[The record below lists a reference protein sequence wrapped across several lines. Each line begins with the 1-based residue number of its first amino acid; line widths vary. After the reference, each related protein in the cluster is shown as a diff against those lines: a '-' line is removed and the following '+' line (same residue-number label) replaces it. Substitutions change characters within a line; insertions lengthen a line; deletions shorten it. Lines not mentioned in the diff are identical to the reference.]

1 MAKLSGNEILKY
13 EWRQKLVKQ
22 KIKEK
27 KAFELEPSGS
37 VVITVY
43 DEAQYDKLVA
53 SKKAND
59 LSKLPFY
66 DKDGKTYTLS
76 KFKKSKEFGGGGGSG
91 AGAALTKL
99 TESAQALYCAAAWGR
114 KDYSPNT
121 LQSLTQNVYVDET
134 ISNILTKLPEEWVDS
149 CIKGAEILY
158 KQYGSS
164 ANLTFHRGSDWVG
177 KVEKKFAALNKQ
189 EDRIFSNIN
198 KWTPAD
204 IWLVDKSLLATF
216 DIELTKIGTL
226 VEFNAYLLK
235 NLDDKK
241 IIGVSL
247 KKIGAQASFSLKNVG
262 KGAPKYNYK
271 GYTIGKRG
279 FFQSG
284 DGYIRYDG
292 GEIQMRYFTSVPS
305 SWQGEIKGQFA
316 NQGKVGG
323 GVLQKIVSTVTGST
337 LTKPS
342 DVSMSQ
348 AMQDKLYEYYSELET
363 NPMAR
368 DQFALEVNKMDAK
381 WFGSKFLT
389 TEIIY
394 HVHQAKDKDRI
405 ISSILGYASSQSE
418 LSAPYAKVE

>member
-13 EWRQKLVKQ
+13 DWRQKLIKQ
-22 KIKEK
+22 KIKEGT
-27 KAFELEPSGS
+27 AFELEPTGS
-37 VVITVY
+37 VVITMY
-43 DEAQYDKLVA
+43 DEKEYDRLIKQN
-53 SKKAND
+53 KAND

-66 DKDGKTYTLS
+66 DKNGKVYNLT

-99 TESAQALYCAAAWGR
+99 TESAQALYCAARWAKVGY
-114 KDYSPNT
+114 DPSS
-121 LQSLTQNVYVDET
+121 LQSSTSTVYVDEQ
-134 ISNILTKLPEEWVDS
+134 IKNIVTKLPEEWVES
-149 CIKGAEILY
+149 CIKGADMLY
-158 KQYGSS
+158 TKYGTNTS
-164 ANLTFHRGSDWVG
+164 LTFHRGSDWVT
-177 KVEKKFAALNKQ
+177 KIEKKFAVLNKQ
-189 EDRIFSNIN
+189 EDRVFSNIN

-204 IWLVDKSLLATF
+204 IWLVDKSLVGRIDTELA
-216 DIELTKIGTL
+216 KINSL

-235 NLDDKK
+235 QLDDKK

-247 KKIGAQASFSLKNVG
+247 KKIGNQAKFSLKNVS
-262 KGAPKYNYK
+262 KGASQYKYT
-271 GYTIGKRG
+271 GFTAGKRG

-323 GVLQKIVSTVTGST
+323 GVLQKIVSSITGAT
-337 LTKPS
+337 LTKPAEVAKA
-342 DVSMSQ
+342 DFD
-348 AMQDKLYEYYSELET
+348 AFYDYYKQLVD
-363 NPMAR
+363 NPMAK
-368 DQFALEVNKMDAK
+368 DAFALEVGKQDDK
-381 WFGSKFLT
+381 WRGSKFLT
-389 TEIIY
+389 TELIY
-394 HVHQAKDKDRI
+394 HVNKAKDPDRV

>member
-22 KIKEK
+22 KIADGS
-27 KAFELEPSGS
+27 AFELEPSGS
-37 VVITVY
+37 VVITKY

-53 SKKAND
+53 GRKAND

-66 DKDGKTYTLS
+66 DKNGKTYTLT

-99 TESAQALYCAAAWGR
+99 TESAQALYCAAAWNG
-114 KDYSPNT
+114 KDYSPAA
-121 LQSLTQNVYVDET
+121 LKASTQNVYVDEQ
-134 ISNILTKLPEEWVDS
+134 ISNIITKLPEEWVDS
-149 CIKGAEILY
+149 CIKGANMLY
-158 KQYGSS
+158 SKYGTNTS
-164 ANLTFHRGSDWVG
+164 LTFHRGSEWVG
-177 KVEKKFAALNKQ
+177 KIEKKFATLNRQ
-189 EDRIFSNIN
+189 EDRVFSNIN

-204 IWLVDKSLLATF
+204 IWLVDKSILTSIDRELA
-216 DIELTKIGTL
+216 KIDSL
-226 VEFNAYLLK
+226 VEFNAYLLEK
-235 NLDDKK
+235 LNDNK

-247 KKIGAQASFSLKNVG
+247 KKIGQQAKFSLKNVG
-262 KGAPKYNYK
+262 KAVSMYKYE
-271 GYTIGKRG
+271 GYTVGKRG

-292 GEIQMRYFTSVPS
+292 GEIQLRYFTSVPS

-323 GVLQKIVSTVTGST
+323 GVLQKIVTAVTGAT

-342 DVSMSQ
+342 EVTTATIDSFY
-348 AMQDKLYEYYSELET
+348 KYYKDLVD
-363 NPMAR
+363 NPVEK
-368 DQFALEVNKMDAK
+368 DEFALQVGKQDAK
-381 WFGSKFLT
+381 WRGSKFLT
-389 TEIIY
+389 SEIIY
-394 HVHQAKDKDRI
+394 HINKASDKDRI
-405 ISSILGYASSQSE
+405 VSSILGYASSQSE